1 MEHIFQNLL
10 CFMTT
15 HCTALALYY
24 STWVNIRWH
33 LSCSPSIVHMSSRGV
48 QCTLQ
53 PPYLWFSNCLI
64 APCHLGASPG
74 VFLIRILRS
83 QLLPMDSFSLGQ
95 YQCVPLF
102 PAHIPTEI
110 PKNWAHVFTFE
121 LLKVLQAKFSA
132 YFHVI
137 VIHITCVWCS
147 CQREMQ
153 MVRIYL
159 HSLEVE
165 VNYI

>member
-95 YQCVPLF
+95 YQCVSVSCTHSHWNTKELSSCF
-102 PAHIPTEI
+102 YFWA
-110 PKNWAHVFTFE
+110 PKSLTGQILSIFSCHCNTYYMCMM
-121 LLKVLQAKFSA
+121 LLPERN
-132 YFHVI
+132 
-137 VIHITCVWCS
+137 TDG
-147 CQREMQ
+147 
-153 MVRIYL
+153 
-159 HSLEVE
+159 
-165 VNYI
+165 